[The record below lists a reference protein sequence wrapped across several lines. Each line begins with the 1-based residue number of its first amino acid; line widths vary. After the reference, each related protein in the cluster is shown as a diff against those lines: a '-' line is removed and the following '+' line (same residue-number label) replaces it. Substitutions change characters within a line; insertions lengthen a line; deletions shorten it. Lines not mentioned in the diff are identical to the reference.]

1 MCRVKLSNWIC
12 LFLHFLSQNFFCF
25 KFCCIKV
32 AQWVSVWVWVRVWVH
47 VIVWGV
53 SQSGLKVGYTRLRL
67 AAICRI
73 VRIVVWSQNQRRLIK
88 LHDRRVH
95 KCEYITCTLYRAYN
109 IFIYDIVYILVYKFK
124 YVTQSDTCSYYSSCC
139 CSCCSCS
146 WCPLTGS
153 DISV

>member
-1 MCRVKLSNWIC
+1 MCNVKFSNWIVYFC
-12 LFLHFLSQNFFCF
+12 IFLGKTFPSF

-32 AQWVSVWVWVRVWVH
+32 PQWVSVSVWVQVWVH
-47 VIVWGV
+47 VSVWGV

-95 KCEYITCTLYRAYN
+95 KCKYITCTLYRAYN
-109 IFIYDIVYILVYKFK
+109 IFIYDILYILVYKFK
-124 YVTQSDTCSYYSSCC
+124 YVTQSDTCSYYSC
-139 CSCCSCS
+139 CCSCS